1 MQIGSTHV
9 VELYRQFGCRFLP
22 PQRQQAEYILAA
34 LDAAM
39 PGWEQQHPELFYQ
52 TLELN
57 FPELLRVPRIAA

>member
-1 MQIGSTHV
+1 MRIGSTHV

-22 PQRQQAEYILAA
+22 PTRQQAEDILAA

-57 FPELLRVPRIAA
+57 FRELLRVPRIAA